1 MSPQLT
7 LKLSSLLRFSSD
19 SFLVHAG
26 VAPIVTAVERLA
38 SKRRFSMLYIDGERG
53 SGKTH
58 LGVYLAGRMQEL
70 GRSVRFVSA
79 DELGEWFLEDLPK
92 TPLQQGEVILIDDTD
107 LFVSRQGDSRVLG
120 DLIEQLQSHK
130 GLLIMLGTVPLL
142 KLAEGNRKN
151 RSPLDAA
158 LSLSVAAP
166 EEELAD
172 SLLAAIAR
180 QRGLKLTESKRAYIL
195 KRIVHTLPALVEYA
209 NRLEGPQEGA
219 PLSTS
224 MRALAETAS
233 STPRA
238 KKPSRKK
245 AKK

>member
-19 SFLVHAG
+19 SFILHAG
-26 VAPIVTAVERLA
+26 VASIVTAVERLA
-38 SKRRFSMLYIDGERG
+38 SKRRFGMLYIDGERA

-79 DELGEWFLEDLPK
+79 DDLGEWFLEDLPK
-92 TPLQQGEVILIDDTD
+92 NPLQQGEVILIDDAD

-120 DLIEQLQSHK
+120 DLIERLQSHK
-130 GLLIMLGTVPLL
+130 GLLIMLGTVPLS
-142 KLAEGNRKN
+142 KLAEGNRKS

-158 LSLSVAAP
+158 LSLSVAQP

-180 QRGLKLTESKRAYIL
+180 QRGLKLAESKRAYIL
-195 KRIVHTLPALVEYA
+195 KRIPPTLPALVEYA
-209 NRLEGPQEGA
+209 NKLEGPQEGA

-224 MRALAETAS
+224 IRALAKTAS
-233 STPRA
+233 START
-238 KKPSRKK
+238 KKPIRKK

>member
-19 SFLVHAG
+19 SFIVHAG
-26 VAPIVTAVERLA
+26 VASIVTAVERLA
-38 SKRRFSMLYIDGERG
+38 TKRRFGMLYIEGERC

-70 GRSVRFVSA
+70 RRSVRFVSA
-79 DELGEWFLEDLPK
+79 DELGAWFLEDLPK
-92 TPLQQGEVILIDDTD
+92 NPLRQGEVILIDDAD
-107 LFVSRQGDSRVLG
+107 LFIARQGDSRVLV
-120 DLIEQLQSHK
+120 DLIEQLQSQK
-130 GLLIMLGTVPLL
+130 GLLVFLGAAR
-142 KLAEGNRKN
+142 LARLVEAGPKN

-158 LSLSVAAP
+158 LSLSIASP
-166 EEELAD
+166 DEGMAD

-180 QRGLKLTESKRAYIL
+180 QRGLKLTEFKRAYIL
-195 KRIVHTLPALVEYA
+195 KRITHTLPALVECA
-209 NRLEGPQEGA
+209 NRLEGPQEGE

-224 MRALAETAS
+224 RRVLAEAAS
-233 STPRA
+233 STSRA
-238 KKPSRKK
+238 KKPTRQK